1 MWLLVYDSMTH
12 FKGIFRYIFHFLV
25 YERTDLIC
33 AIKRQGNEF
42 QLSKK
47 KAACFFK
54 ASFETCSPP
63 SEKAARKR
71 HFSVGTDLQVLTNED
86 TTRIFKLPEPF
97 RYKKLVCN
105 VVYIR

>member
-1 MWLLVYDSMTH
+1 MSAQTSFVP
-12 FKGIFRYIFHFLV
+12 FRGKEMNF
-25 YERTDLIC
+25 
-33 AIKRQGNEF
+33 NF
-42 QLSKK
+42 QKK
-47 KAACFFK
+47 KQPVFSKQVLKLSA
-54 ASFETCSPP
+54 PL

-86 TTRIFKLPEPF
+86 TIRIFKLPEPF